1 MNKTTIE
8 NAQVILNSFKEGQG
22 KTFDSTTGFKL
33 VDKLNTA
40 DGISYNLN
48 GAIVTFTDESHKEAM
63 FQMLFYKEHKDKAHE
78 KVVDTFTYLSSGK
91 YLSMNHRDAASVKVS
106 TEADIISQYPELQVL
121 GFTKLTKL
129 SARSKVYVAFK
140 DNVNLKDQQALN
152 SLEFTFPNMKL
163 LDNLVM
169 AADEETGITKSIGIK
184 VELPE
189 VEDLPEPPASIE
201 VVL

>member
-1 MNKTTIE
+1 MNKETIT
-8 NAQVILNSFKEGQG
+8 NAQTILNSFKEGQG
-22 KTFDSTTGFKL
+22 KTFDSATGFKL
-33 VDKLNTA
+33 TDKLNTV
-40 DGISYNLN
+40 DGLTYNLN

-63 FQMLFYKEHKDKAHE
+63 FQMLFYKEHKDKAFE

-106 TEADIISQYPELQVL
+106 SEADIISQYPELQVL

-152 SLEFTFPNMKL
+152 ALEFVFPNTRL
-163 LDNLVM
+163 VDNLVLS
-169 AADEETGITKSIGIK
+169 ADEETGITKSIGIK

-189 VEDLPEPPASIE
+189 VVDLPEAPETIQ